1 LATKPNKGE
10 QFESRVARVLMF
22 EGAFVRRRVNLEDQF
37 AERFTIT
44 DLDIMA
50 FFISPTLGVTKV
62 IGECKTTEARNS
74 PSAGDRLMWS
84 TGLASLV
91 SADRAFIAISKK
103 ARPSERRLAS
113 LLDSEILDD
122 ADLLRREEVL
132 EIGSDT
138 YYGPQDPELNRLRE
152 AAKKLAKGDEHLR
165 RLERFIGSEL
175 WLLPPVPALKKAFG
189 ACRRL
194 SERWSARL
202 PQEERRPIEWLTAES
217 ILGAILHLVQLGGAG
232 YRQPEGV
239 FSQTMHERFAEGLA
253 DYQSLRQISGQV
265 DKVVT
270 ALLSRIGVDPTQAVG
285 ALGLFEPQPPAYL
298 EPLTELVERLARQP
312 KAAASIAQIADA
324 RYAEWLGADG
334 KVEVPIETPEA
345 DRLLRLI
352 STFMEGQIGIQGELL
367 VPLKGTD
374 SQTRQESQSVGSR
387 PSPKEAGE
395 AKEDLARGATQT
407 SFDDSDASASQ
418 GSAAS

>member
-1 LATKPNKGE
+1 MASKPNKGE
-10 QFESRVARVLMF
+10 QFESRVARVLMA

-44 DLDIMA
+44 DLDIIA
-50 FFISPTLGVTKV
+50 FFISPTLGFTKV
-62 IGECKTTEARNS
+62 IGECKTTEARNA

-84 TGLASLV
+84 AGLASLV
-91 SADRAFIAISKK
+91 SADRTFIAVSKK
-103 ARPSERRLAS
+103 ARANERRLAS

-122 ADLLRREEVL
+122 ADLQRREEVL
-132 EIGSDT
+132 GISPNT
-138 YYGPQDPELNRLRE
+138 YFGPQDPALNHLRD

-165 RLERFIGSEL
+165 RVERFIGSEL
-175 WLLPPVPALKKAFG
+175 WLLQPVPGLKKAFG

-202 PQEERRPIEWLTAES
+202 PQEERRPIEWLAAEA
-217 ILGAILHLVQLGGAG
+217 ILGAVLHLVQLGGAG

-270 ALLSRIGVDPTQAVG
+270 ALLSRIGVDPTQAVD
-285 ALGLFEPQPPAYL
+285 ALGVFEPRPPAYL

-312 KAAASIAQIADA
+312 RATASIAQIADA

-334 KVEVPIETPEA
+334 KVEVPTETPEA

-352 STFMEGQIGIQGELL
+352 ASFMEGQIGVQGQLLAPIKGTSGVDSQGSQSANPKSSQEGQGEED
-367 VPLKGTD
+367 G
-374 SQTRQESQSVGSR
+374 
-387 PSPKEAGE
+387 AGE
-395 AKEDLARGATQT
+395 PLQT
-407 SFDDSDASASQ
+407 SFDDSASR
-418 GSAAS
+418 GTAA

>member
-1 LATKPNKGE
+1 MASKPNKGE
-10 QFESRVARVLMF
+10 QFESRVARVLMA

-50 FFISPTLGVTKV
+50 FFISPTLGFTKV
-62 IGECKTTEARNS
+62 IGECKTTEARNA
-74 PSAGDRLMWS
+74 PSAGDRLLWS
-84 TGLASLV
+84 AGLASLV
-91 SADRAFIAISKK
+91 SADRTFIAVSKK
-103 ARPSERRLAS
+103 ARPNERRLAS

-122 ADLLRREEVL
+122 ADLRRREEVL
-132 EIGSDT
+132 GIGPNN
-138 YYGPQDPELNRLRE
+138 YFGPQDPALNQLRD
-152 AAKKLAKGDEHLR
+152 AARKLAKSDEHLR
-165 RLERFIGSEL
+165 RVERFVGSEL
-175 WLLPPVPALKKAFG
+175 WLLPPVPGLKKAFG

-202 PQEERRPIEWLTAES
+202 PQEERQPIEWLAAEA
-217 ILGAILHLVQLGGAG
+217 ILGAVLHLVQLGGAG

-270 ALLSRIGVDPTQAVG
+270 ALLSRIGVDPTQAVD
-285 ALGLFEPQPPAYL
+285 ALGVFEPQPPAYL

-312 KAAASIAQIADA
+312 RAAAGIAQVADA

-334 KVEVPIETPEA
+334 KVEVPTATPEA

-352 STFMEGQIGIQGELL
+352 ASFMEGQIGVQGQLL
-367 VPLKGTD
+367 APMKGMDVPGSHRSQAVNSKGSPD
-374 SQTRQESQSVGSR
+374 QTEEG
-387 PSPKEAGE
+387 PAGE
-395 AKEDLARGATQT
+395 PAQT
-407 SFDDSDASASQ
+407 SFDDSDAPASRET
-418 GSAAS
+418 AA